1 MGIFRETKEKMITN
15 FLSSRINLTIFQFLL
30 YFIMGYIMGQYLT
43 WGKMVIMF
51 LVVFGLQ
58 FVARSKGVA
67 DGMMFRQIM
76 FDNEMDDIMGT
87 NEVLEKVREEA
98 KRAKKEN
105 DIN

>member
-1 MGIFRETKEKMITN
+1 MGIFRETRKKMITN
-15 FLSSRINLTIFQFLL
+15 FLSSRVNLTIFQFLL

-51 LVVFGLQ
+51 LVVFGIQ
-58 FVARSKGVA
+58 FVTRAKGVA
-67 DGMMFRQIM
+67 DGMMFRQLM
-76 FDNEMDDIMGT
+76 FDNEMNDIMGT